1 MPFVSR
7 DRTGRISGVFDKP
20 TPQASEQVHPSSPE
34 LAAYQKGRG
43 VQNVR
48 GRLGQSDTEMARITE
63 DLIDV
68 LIGRNIINFTDFPNQ
83 AQQKLIARRN
93 LRSNL
98 SSLTNL
104 VTDQDDIL

>member
-20 TPQASEQVHPSSPE
+20 TPQAREQIHPNSPE
-34 LAAYQKGRG
+34 LAAFRKGTG
-43 VQNVR
+43 AQNVR
-48 GRLGQSDTEMARITE
+48 SRLGQSDTEMARITE

-68 LIGRNIINFTDFPNQ
+68 LIAKNIIN
-83 AQQKLIARRN
+83 RRN

-104 VTDQDDIL
+104 VSDKDDIL

>member
-43 VQNVR
+43 
-48 GRLGQSDTEMARITE
+48 RLGQSDTEMARITE

-68 LIGRNIINFTDFPNQ
+68 LIGRNIINFTDFPGQ

>member
-20 TPQASEQVHPSSPE
+20 TPQAREQIHPNSPE
-34 LAAYQKGRG
+34 LAAFRKGTG
-43 VQNVR
+43 AQNVR
-48 GRLGQSDTEMARITE
+48 SRLGQSDTEMARITE

-68 LIGRNIINFTDFPNQ
+68 LIAKNIINFTDFPGQ
-83 AQQKLIARRN
+83 AQQKLINRRN

-104 VTDQDDIL
+104 VSDKDDIL

>member
-7 DRTGRISGVFDKP
+7 DRTGRITGVFDKP
-20 TPQASEQVHPSSPE
+20 TPQAREQIHPHSPE
-34 LAAYQKGRG
+34 LQAFRQGTGAR
-43 VQNVR
+43 NVR
-48 GRLGQSDTEMARITE
+48 NRLDQSDIEMARITE

-68 LIGRNIINFTDFPNQ
+68 LIRKNIINFTDFPTQ
-83 AQQKLIARRN
+83 AQEKLMTRQK